1 MKRQRG
7 RGRKPP
13 HQQGNRAF
21 ESNGPDVKIRGNAA
35 HIFEKYVQL
44 ARDANSSGDRVLAEN
59 YLQHAEH
66 YFRILRAQQPSYGQ
80 NRTEFQHGQPFDRMS
95 LAYAGEDEDGEDA
108 GEEGEEHDA
117 ETQAD
122 MSAGHAPSREPQQRE
137 QQPRRED
144 YRRDERD
151 FRNRD
156 RDNRERGRE
165 FRGERSY
172 REDRGQR
179 DDRDWR
185 NRDRD
190 YRGARD
196 DRPRDDRP
204 RDERPRDE
212 RPRDERP
219 RDERSREDR
228 PREDRPREDR
238 PREDRTREDRLR
250 DERSRD
256 ERSRDDRAR
265 EERGYR
271 EDRAAERS
279 GERYERD
286 PRGEIADPRSD
297 LPQFL
302 RNPAPLRPAIIDEEP
317 GDAEIAEIAALDDTE
332 PGEEAPRRGR
342 RRRTRFRASETGA
355 PERDPGRGADETP
368 NDAS

>member
-66 YFRILRAQQPSYGQ
+66 YFRILRAQQPNYGQ
-80 NRTEFQHGQPFDRMS
+80 NRTEFQHGQAFDRMGS
-95 LAYAGEDEDGEDA
+95 AYAGDDEDGEDA
-108 GEEGEEHDA
+108 GDEGEDGDA
-117 ETQAD
+117 ETQAE
-122 MSAGHAPSREPQQRE
+122 MSAGHAQQRE

-165 FRGERSY
+165 FRGERGY
-172 REDRGQR
+172 RDDRGQR
-179 DDRDWR
+179 DDREWR

-190 YRGARD
+190 YRGG
-196 DRPRDDRP
+196 RDDRP

-219 RDERSREDR
+219 RDDR

-238 PREDRTREDRLR
+238 PREDRSR

-256 ERSRDDRAR
+256 ERSRDDRPR
-265 EERGYR
+265 EERAYR
-271 EDRAAERS
+271 EERAAERS
-279 GERYERD
+279 SERYERE
-286 PRGEIADPRSD
+286 PRGDMGEPRSD

-302 RNPAPLRPAIIDEEP
+302 RTPAPLRPAVIDEEP
-317 GDAEIAEIAALDDTE
+317 SEAEIAEIAALDDSE

-342 RRRTRFRASETGA
+342 RRRTRYRAGETGA
-355 PERDPGRGADETP
+355 PERDPGRNADEPP